1 MKRPTQIDVA
11 RLAGVSRATVSYV
24 VNGLTNGQVPIS
36 EETRR
41 RVLDAVN
48 ELDYEPDARAQALRS
63 GSTQTVGFILPDIRN
78 PHFWQTA
85 DGVEQEL
92 RAAGYHLL
100 LSSADLNPK
109 YGEDIFKVLS
119 RRRIDGLILMGAS
132 FLQSEGAQE
141 TLAKLFKRS
150 FPLAKIGEH
159 PTIDCVA
166 SNYQAATR
174 DAINYLLSL
183 QHRRIGLIYGV
194 RSPWASPETTDPQGD
209 FAGGV
214 DRLQTYRD
222 TLEAA
227 GVSVDPALIIT
238 CGASTEDGYRAAL
251 QLLKLPERPTALL
264 AINDMLAIGALRAAG
279 DLNLRVPADVSLVGY
294 DDIPLASYLVPRL
307 TTSSKDMV
315 RVGQEAARMLL
326 ARIQD
331 PDLPHQRVDIRARF
345 INREST
351 GPAPV

>member
-1 MKRPTQIDVA
+1 MKRPTQTDVA
-11 RLAGVSRATVSYV
+11 RMAGVSRATVSYV
-24 VNGLTNGQVPIS
+24 ANGVANGQVPIS

-41 RVLDAVN
+41 RVLEAIE
-48 ELDYEPDARAQALRS
+48 ELGYEPDARAQALRS
-63 GSTQTVGFILPDIRN
+63 GSTQTIGFILPDIRN

-92 RAAGYHLL
+92 RASGYHLL
-100 LSSADLNPK
+100 LSNANLDPE

-141 TLAKLFKRS
+141 TLARLLKRR
-150 FPLAKIGEH
+150 FPVTKIGEH
-159 PTIDCVA
+159 PIIDCVA
-166 SNYQAATR
+166 SNYEAATR
-174 DAINYLLSL
+174 EAIAYLLSL

-194 RSPWASPETTDPQGD
+194 RSPRDTLRTADLQVD
-209 FAGGV
+209 FAGGG

-222 TLEAA
+222 CLQGA
-227 GVSVDPALIIT
+227 GLSVDPALIIT
-238 CGASTEDGYRAAL
+238 CGATIEDSYQAAL
-251 QLLKLPERPTALL
+251 QLLKLPVRPTALL
-264 AINDMLAIGALRAAG
+264 VVNDLLAIGALRAAG
-279 DLNLRVPADVSLVGY
+279 DLQLCVPADLSVIGY

-315 RVGQEAARMLL
+315 RVGREAVKLLL
-326 ARIQD
+326 ARIRD
-331 PDLPHQRVDIRARF
+331 PDRPHQRVDVQARF
-345 INREST
+345 IIREST